1 MEKSKIEWTDSTY
14 NPVTGCYNDCPYCY
28 ARRIANRL
36 KGCDMYPEGRP
47 IAGARVVELDH
58 RLQVTSK
65 DGKTRNAAYPFAFTP
80 TLHEYRL
87 DDPKKRGFGKTVFV
101 CSMADLFGEW
111 VPDSWI
117 EKVFRSCLEAPGHR
131 YLFLT
136 KNPVRYLE
144 LAKSGKLP
152 KNNDFWYGSTVT
164 GPNIPAFFG
173 DGYNTFVSIEPILEP
188 FGAHEEGGIADTAGW
203 AILGAE
209 TGSRKYKVTPQ
220 RNWIEGVVRAF
231 RDRGKPVFMKDSMK
245 PVWGEEL
252 LTEFPW
258 EDKE

>member
-1 MEKSKIEWTDSTY
+1 MS
-14 NPVTGCYNDCPYCY
+14 
-28 ARRIANRL
+28 
-36 KGCDMYPEGRP
+36 
-47 IAGARVVELDH
+47 
-58 RLQVTSK
+58 
-65 DGKTRNAAYPFAFTP
+65 
-80 TLHEYRL
+80 
-87 DDPKKRGFGKTVFV
+87 
-101 CSMADLFGEW
+101 
-111 VPDSWI
+111 
-117 EKVFRSCLEAPGHR
+117 RSCLEAPGHR

-209 TGSRKYKVTPQ
+209 TGNRKYKVTPQ